1 MKKKFFILIVGLAW
15 MLLAGDLLA
24 KGPAGSQSVSFNK
37 PGQGETIQTVANLC
51 NWAFWVRNDG
61 YSGQNPF
68 TEASGGT
75 YPRGTAT
82 IVFQDG
88 FIFGGKVT
96 QSHFAQP
103 EGSYRVGGQ
112 TYSIGT
118 AAGHIEVAG
127 TTTTP
132 PVASNPNNAFI
143 YRIRKDWE
151 SLALDQPTVI
161 ADAADVLNKSQSA
174 VTTADQQKIIS
185 DYRWSWEN
193 WPVHLGAPYYDH
205 NGNGAYDPG
214 VDEPGIANAD
224 QVIWFVFNDVNAG
237 LTTQLYGS
245 QPIGVE
251 VQTTMWT
258 YNQAGGS
265 LGQIIFKSS
274 LLINKS
280 GFPIDSM
287 FVAQWC
293 DPDVGVYTD
302 DLVGCDSVKS
312 LGYAYSGNLT
322 DDDYLAFN
330 LPPAAMGYDFFQ
342 GPIVAGAAEDTAIF
356 GLQYRPGFR
365 NLPQYSFG
373 YFAAGSAISDPDLG
387 EYAGTLQWYNL
398 LNGFIPTEDTL
409 NPSPFT
415 HGFGP
420 MAGHPTKFP
429 VNGDPV
435 GNTGDLDAFGNN
447 LPPGDRRMS
456 LSSGPFRMEPG
467 DSQEVVVAIV
477 GGIVAQAGG
486 NNRNAVAQLKLNDD
500 FAQFIFDRLFQ
511 GIPSPPAAPDVKVTP
526 LDDKITLEW
535 GSNQARVAQTE
546 ALDLLLGY
554 NFEGYN
560 IYQYSSETRSDARK
574 VATFDLANNITQING
589 ERFVPEFGDIV
600 TVPIQK
606 GTDTGIQRYFVLEKD
621 YVNDRPLYA
630 GNTYYFAVTA
640 YNAKDLDGNGI
651 VDDDVPEPSLE
662 SAPEVIIVKPQSTA
676 PGVVYG
682 GTAAEILEV
691 DRSLSESD
699 GIVQARVVDPSRTT
713 GHTYEI
719 FFADYMNPDS
729 SIELRWNVRDKDLGT
744 VIITNQRQAA
754 SVDAP
759 DIDKPIADGVE
770 FIVTGP
776 ELTFKR
782 FYVVANGAG
791 PLDPFDMGAFA
802 FNNNGF
808 PTLDGLPAA
817 SDGSNDRPRFGYQQS
832 TNNSGWG
839 IHTGYTGAS
848 NNASFDYFITRVTQ
862 AGARW
867 PLIIPN
873 DFEIRFT
880 AGPNW
885 GFEPNAFITGA
896 GTGGTA
902 MQVPFEL
909 WYIGAGTPDDPN
921 DDYRLFP
928 YLIDSEAD
936 GGFNLAAIDH
946 PVSGGADD
954 PETDWFY
961 WAIPADQTPGQ
972 AGYEAIVN
980 EITTNP
986 DAHEYLGPLTAGTDV
1001 MRRMVL
1007 VSWNGG
1013 SVTDPTFP
1021 ANQRAVMPEEGTV
1034 FRIISSKPN
1043 KDSDVFSVKAPAVTY
1058 SDDQAKQDVERI
1070 NVFPNPYYAFNS
1082 EESDRFDRKVTFT
1095 HLPRKATIRIFSL
1108 AGTLVRKIEK
1118 DNADQFQDWDLRNE
1132 TSLPVAS
1139 GMYIVHIQLPD
1150 LGKEKTL
1157 KLFVAQG
1164 AEILRFF

>member
-1 MKKKFFILIVGLAW
+1 MKKKLFILIVGLAW

-37 PGQGETIQTVANLC
+37 PGQGETIQTLANLC

-88 FIFGGKVT
+88 FVFGGKVT
-96 QSHFAQP
+96 QSHWAQP

-118 AAGHIEVAG
+118 AAGHILTPG

-143 YRIRKDWE
+143 YRIRKDWQ
-151 SLALDQPTVI
+151 SLAVGQPTVI
-161 ADAADVLNKSQSA
+161 ADAADVLNKAQSA
-174 VTTADQQKIIS
+174 VTTADQERIIN
-185 DYRWSWEN
+185 DYKWSWEN
-193 WPVHLGAPYYDH
+193 WPVDLGAPYYEK
-205 NGNGAYDPG
+205 NGVPG
-214 VDEPGIANAD
+214 YQAGEDEPGIAGAD
-224 QVIWFVFNDVNAG
+224 QVIWFVYNDVNPG
-237 LTTQLYGS
+237 LTTQLYGA
-245 QPIGVE
+245 QPIGLE

-265 LGQIIFKSS
+265 LGQIIFKKS
-274 LLINKS
+274 LIINKS

-342 GPIVAGAAEDTAIF
+342 GPIVPGAPEDTAIF

-435 GNTGDLDAFGNN
+435 GNTGDLDAFGTN

-456 LSSGPFRMEPG
+456 LSSGPFRMEAG

-511 GIPSPPAAPDVKVTP
+511 GIPSPPANPDVKVTP
-526 LDDKITLEW
+526 LEDKITLEW
-535 GSNQARVAQTE
+535 GSNTTRVAQTE
-546 ALDLLLGY
+546 ALDLVLGY

-560 IYQYSSETRSDARK
+560 IYQYSSETRSNARK
-574 VATFDLANNITQING
+574 VATIDLANQITQING

-606 GTDTGIQRYFVLEKD
+606 GTDTGIQRYFVIEKD
-621 YVNDRPLYA
+621 YINDRPLYA

-640 YNAKDLDGNGI
+640 YNAKDLDGNGV

-662 SAPEVIIVKPQSTA
+662 SAAEVIIVKPQSTA

-682 GTAAEILEV
+682 GSPAEILEV

-699 GIVQARVVDPSRTT
+699 GIVQARVVDPSKTT

-729 SIELRWNVRDKDLGT
+729 SIELRWNLRDKDTGT
-744 VIITNQRQAA
+744 VLATNQRQAV
-754 SVDAP
+754 SVDAT
-759 DIDKPIADGVE
+759 DIDKPIADGIE
-770 FIVTGP
+770 WIVTGP
-776 ELTFKR
+776 ALAYKSFQ
-782 FYVVANGAG
+782 VVANAAGAV
-791 PLDPFDMGAFA
+791 DPPEQGCFA

-808 PTLDGLPAA
+808 PFLFNDLYP
-817 SDGSNDRPRFGYQQS
+817 DGSDRPDGARQQ
-832 TNNSGWG
+832 TNGSAWG
-839 IHTGYTGAS
+839 F
-848 NNASFDYFITRVTQ
+848 N
-862 AGARW
+862 AGAGTSATYSYFVSRTTRDGGNW
-867 PLIIPN
+867 PLIVPN
-873 DFEIRFT
+873 DFEMRFT
-880 AGPNW
+880 AGGSKANM
-885 GFEPNAFITGA
+885 AFSTGSIVD
-896 GTGGTA
+896 
-902 MQVPFEL
+902 VPFEL
-909 WYIGAGTPDDPN
+909 WYVGIGTYDDPS
-921 DDYRLFP
+921 DDYRLIPLVFDEDEND
-928 YLIDSEAD
+928 I
-936 GGFNLAAIDH
+936 FNLMAIDH
-946 PVSGGADD
+946 AVSGGDND
-954 PETDWFY
+954 PYTDWVY
-961 WAIPADQTPGQ
+961 WYNPIDLTPGSV
-972 AGYEAIVN
+972 GYDAWVN
-980 EITTNP
+980 SGFSDDLIGDEIM
-986 DAHEYLGPLTAGTDV
+986 ARV
-1001 MRRMVL
+1001 VL
-1007 VSWNGG
+1007 ANFNGG
-1013 SVTDPTFP
+1013 SVSDPTFP
-1021 ANQRAVMPEEGTV
+1021 ANVNSVMPEEGTV

-1043 KDSDVFSVKAPAVTY
+1043 RDSDIFSVKAPAVTY

-1070 NVFPNPYYAFNS
+1070 NVFPNPYYAYNP
-1082 EESDRFDRKVTFT
+1082 EETSRFDRKVTFT
-1095 HLPRKATIRIFSL
+1095 HMPRKATIRIFSL
-1108 AGTLVRKIEK
+1108 GGTLVRKIEK
-1118 DNADQFQDWDLRNE
+1118 DSPDQFQDWDLRNE
-1132 TSLPVAS
+1132 SSLPVAS